1 VRTIHGEDV
10 PESALQHI
18 APHFRAF
25 AIRTDL
31 LFRDPKNAR
40 KHGDADLPTTA
51 NSLAKFGQRKPI
63 EFDPATRTIVAGNG
77 RHEAAESILKWEW
90 IAAVP
95 VDLTPEKLKAYA
107 LADNRTAE
115 KSAWDMDALAAALEE
130 LKDDIDEHD
139 LDFDLD
145 DLGFGKDDIADIE
158 EVDKVLHGQT
168 PAKNEKKDVQAKT
181 SYEVRIKC
189 RSEKH
194 QVQILEAIESQ
205 DAGKL
210 AKAFKGVTVDEI
222 SAGGN

>member
-1 VRTIHGEDV
+1 VVTC
-10 PESALQHI
+10 PCALSLATPTAMVAATGALTRQGILTTRGHALETLAQVTHI
-18 APHFRAF
+18 IFDKTGTLSYGRPQVVAVEAV
-25 AIRTDL
+25 
-31 LFRDPKNAR
+31 
-40 KHGDADLPTTA
+40 ADLEPRQC
-51 NSLAKFGQRKPI
+51 L
-63 EFDPATRTIVAGNG
+63 
-77 RHEAAESILKWEW
+77 
-90 IAAVP
+90 
-95 VDLTPEKLKAYA
+95 
-107 LADNRTAE
+107 
-115 KSAWDMDALAAALEE
+115 ALAAALEE